1 MLAITRRGW
10 LLVVGLA
17 IASPVAAASK
27 DAKQG
32 EPAEPEAIKTVMIGQ
47 FFIRDLRATEDAK
60 VRLSFSLHAKIAEE
74 DAQAAESFVK
84 SHKHRLRNEVI
95 TAIRTCEQNDFQEA
109 DLTRFRRRIHAR
121 LRRAMP
127 QLKIERLL
135 VGEYE
140 YLFE

>member
-1 MLAITRRGW
+1 MVLGVASCLAI
-10 LLVVGLA
+10 VP
-17 IASPVAAASK
+17 SPAAAAEAREQE
-27 DAKQG
+27 DQ
-32 EPAEPEAIKTVMIGQ
+32 AEPIPVKTVRIGQ

-60 VRLSFSLHAKIAEE
+60 VRLNFTLHAKIDPEHS
-74 DAQAAESFVK
+74 QAVERYVK
-84 SHKHRLRNEVI
+84 SHRHRLRNEVI
-95 TAIRTCEQNDFQEA
+95 TAVRTCEQNDFQEA